1 MRGKFA
7 EAEEM
12 KRVTGFLAD
21 DGTYF
26 DAKAD
31 AELYE
36 ALHALEFSVRNIG
49 ADPVKFMIVVEGCQ
63 EQLRRYLDA
72 KAGYE
77 KSEAT
82 GPRPG
87 AGTAPDSVD
96 HANDS
101 RTEAAAPVLEQSLD
115 EHQHVPDV
123 RSGISTEAVR
133 DNGPVDGAGGGS
145 VDARSVR
152 RAPHMATTSSAAIA
166 AARPIDSNTFVRQA
180 EAREKLLRSNV

>member
-1 MRGKFA
+1 
-7 EAEEM
+7 M

-21 DGTYF
+21 DGVYF
-26 DAKAD
+26 DAKED

-49 ADPVKFMIVVEGCQ
+49 ADPAKFMIVVEGCQ

-72 KAGYE
+72 KVSYE

-87 AGTAPDSVD
+87 AAPDSVD
-96 HANDS
+96 HTNDS
-101 RTEAAAPVLEQSLD
+101 RTEAAAPVLEQSPD

-123 RSGISTEAVR
+123 RSGVSTEAVR
-133 DNGPVDGAGGGS
+133 NDSPVDGTGGGS
-145 VDARSVR
+145 VDARSIR

-166 AARPIDSNTFVRQA
+166 AARPIDSNTFIRQA
-180 EAREKLLRSNV
+180 EAREKLLQSRV